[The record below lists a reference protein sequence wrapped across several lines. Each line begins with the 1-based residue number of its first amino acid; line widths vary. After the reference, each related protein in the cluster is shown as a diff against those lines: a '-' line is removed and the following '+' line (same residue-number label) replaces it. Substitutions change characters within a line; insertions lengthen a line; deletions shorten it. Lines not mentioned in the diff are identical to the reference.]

1 MTAAGPLWRAGERT
15 GPDTLP
21 GSRRA
26 RTARTIRTVAL
37 ALTGATLTGTTLSG
51 CGTAP
56 TDVTTSPAAGR
67 GVVSPSPAH
76 ASPSGSA
83 ADAASGPRDSKRA
96 ASKRD
101 IYAAD
106 RPGMLSPVVA
116 GFPSRVYVPN
126 SESDSV
132 DVIDPKTY
140 KVIDHFR
147 TGRLPQHVVPSWDMK
162 RLWVNNNR
170 GNTLT
175 PIDPKTGKPG
185 RPVPVEDPYNL
196 YFSPDGREALV
207 MAERNNELDFR
218 DPRSMRLLHS
228 MPVPCR
234 GINHADF
241 TADGSLFLASCE
253 FSGDL
258 VVIDWRR
265 RKVTKTIALGPASM
279 PQDVKLSPD
288 GTTFYVAD
296 MDRGGVWLV
305 DAATFKVIRF
315 MPTGAGAHGLYV
327 SRDSRVLYV
336 SNRGA
341 GSVSVVSFKEQK
353 PIATWPIP
361 GGGSP
366 DMGGLSA
373 DGRELWLSGR
383 YHGVVYVFDT
393 VAGKLTHT
401 IKVGAGPH
409 GLCVY
414 PQPGRYSLGHTG
426 IFR

>member
-1 MTAAGPLWRAGERT
+1 M
-15 GPDTLP
+15 
-21 GSRRA
+21 
-26 RTARTIRTVAL
+26 
-37 ALTGATLTGTTLSG
+37 TLSGAILTG

-56 TDVTTSPAAGR
+56 TGVTTSPAAQR
-67 GVVSPSPAH
+67 GNASASPSP
-76 ASPSGSA
+76 SG
-83 ADAASGPRDSKRA
+83 RA
-96 ASKRD
+96 ASSSPEAGRAESGRKAPERD

-106 RPGMLSPVVA
+106 RPGKLSPAVA

-126 SESDSV
+126 SESNSV
-132 DVIDPKTY
+132 HVIDPKTY
-140 KVIDHFR
+140 KVIDRFR
-147 TGRLPQHVVPSWDMK
+147 TDSLPQHVVPSWDMK

-196 YFSPDGREALV
+196 YFTPDGREALV

-241 TADGSLFLASCE
+241 TADGSIFLASCE

-258 VVIDWRR
+258 VVIDWRG
-265 RKVTKTIALGPASM
+265 RKVTKVIPLGPTSM

-288 GTTFYVAD
+288 ATTFYIAD
-296 MDRGGVWLV
+296 MSRGGVWLV
-305 DAATFKVIRF
+305 DAATYQVIRF

-366 DMGGLSA
+366 DMGGLTA

-383 YHGVVYVFDT
+383 YNGVVYVFDT
-393 VAGKLTHT
+393 VAGKLTHK
-401 IKVGAGPH
+401 ISVGAGPH